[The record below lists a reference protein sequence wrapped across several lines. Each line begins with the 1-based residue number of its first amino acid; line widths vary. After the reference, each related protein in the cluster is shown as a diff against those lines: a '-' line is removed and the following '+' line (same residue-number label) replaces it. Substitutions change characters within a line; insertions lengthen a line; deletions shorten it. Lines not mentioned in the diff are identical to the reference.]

1 MKKSLKKY
9 SLFFFFFFIF
19 IIYRNHFSYS
29 FEKLGGI
36 YAIIGDE
43 IILDSEIKTKN
54 QKNCLDDLLI
64 EKLMLYHAKKDSSI
78 QIIDQELELKTQELF
93 SEMSNKYADQ
103 EEFLIQ
109 FRKKNFIQKL
119 TETVKNHQYIEKFY
133 QKITDN
139 IEISPQEVKYFFT
152 KNKNKIPFV
161 PKKMYISYIVFY
173 PKLSQI
179 NRKKITD
186 SLKKIKKEIHSDMD
200 FSIQAILFS
209 EENYSAWNGGLIQG
223 IKINRL
229 SKEFKRVVLSL
240 SEEEISE
247 PFETDLG
254 FHLIKLNKKRNDE
267 VDIRHILIKPKYTK
281 DELRE
286 TKSFVDSIKKRI
298 ENLNFE
304 NLMNKEK
311 DNQIVN
317 YSIWNNIWVEENQLS
332 KNMKKTL
339 DILKKGKIS
348 NPYQEIVNGKE
359 AFFIVKLLDSI
370 PSHPISFETDYT
382 RLKTLVKDMKKKDI
396 IKNWAKKTLKKTY
409 IKCP

>member
-1 MKKSLKKY
+1 MKESLKIFF
-9 SLFFFFFFIF
+9 LFFF
-19 IIYRNHFSYS
+19 IIYSNHFSFS

-36 YAIIGDE
+36 HAIVGNE

-64 EKLMLYHAKKDSSI
+64 EKLMLYHAKKDASI
-78 QIIDQELELKTQELF
+78 QIIDQELELKTQALF
-93 SEMSNKYADQ
+93 SEMSKKYANQ

-109 FRKKNFIQKL
+109 FRKKDFIQKL

-133 QKITDN
+133 QKKTEHVDV
-139 IEISPQEVKYFFT
+139 SPQEVKFFFT
-152 KNKNKIPFV
+152 KNKNQIPLV
-161 PKKMYISYIVFY
+161 PKRMYISYIVFY

-179 NRKKITD
+179 NRKKIID
-186 SLKKIKKEIHSDMD
+186 FLKKTKKEIHSDID

-209 EENYSAWNGGLIQG
+209 EDNYSAWNGGLIQG

-229 SKEFKRVVLSL
+229 SKEFKHVVLSL
-240 SEEEISE
+240 SEDDISE
-247 PFETDLG
+247 PFETDSG
-254 FHLIKLNKKRNDE
+254 FHLIKLKKKRKDE

-281 DELRE
+281 HELRK

-298 ENLNFE
+298 YNLNFE
-304 NLMNKEK
+304 NLMNEKK

-317 YSIWNNIWVEENQLS
+317 YSIWNKIWVEENQLS

-339 DILKKGKIS
+339 NFLKKGKIS

-382 RLKTLVKDMKKKDI
+382 RLKNIVKDIKKKDI
-396 IKNWAKKTLKKTY
+396 IRNWAKKTLKKTY